1 MRAKGR
7 TWRGERRGEPIDGG
21 PEEPTGGRQAEPTGG
36 GRTGRKALAVILA
49 TLLTAAGFDLSA
61 AAQTSA
67 APPPE
72 GGPASPVAT
81 PSAPAQTAQ
90 VAPANPTGAQPYPAG
105 TAAEPSPTPAA
116 PQPASTSP
124 TPVPAPVPATAG
136 HTSSAAATLGPA
148 PTPAVA
154 GPSSTVPASEPAPTP
169 AAQEPSPTH
178 AAPEPSPA
186 PAATQPSPA
195 LAAAEPDPPAP
206 TCADPEILGTSLRCF
221 PRLLVHDAAAVLG
234 APAHWRGRQW
244 AIFSAEVAGVFA
256 LSFAD
261 KHIHIGVLPR
271 VGHSAGRLAQDVEP
285 LGGAASFGVLGAF
298 YVAGAATGSEKAKG
312 VAIDGLIASAIASG
326 VISTGLKYAV
336 GRSRPRAGL
345 GSRHFRPFSGD
356 VSFPSGHAT
365 QAFAVA
371 SVIATEYPSAW
382 VQVAAYGP
390 AALVGLARLRHD
402 AHWASDVAAG
412 ALIGI
417 GVGRA
422 VARLDLP
429 LRQGRSAYHLRVV
442 PVVGPH
448 EQGLML
454 AASFK

>member
-1 MRAKGR
+1 VTGVSGRSRRERVKGR
-7 TWRGERRGEPIDGG
+7 TWR
-21 PEEPTGGRQAEPTGG
+21 GGRQAEPTSGRHAELIG
-36 GRTGRKALAVILA
+36 GRHAEPIGRRHEEPIGRRHEELIGGRHEEPIGRRHEEPIGRRRAGRKALAVVLA
-49 TLLTAAGFDLSA
+49 SLLTAAGFDLSA
-61 AAQTSA
+61 AAQTSTAPPSEGGLASPAA
-67 APPPE
+67 APPA
-72 GGPASPVAT
+72 PARA
-81 PSAPAQTAQ
+81 AQTAP
-90 VAPANPTGAQPYPAG
+90 APATGAEPSPG
-105 TAAEPSPTPAA
+105 TAAEPSATPAA
-116 PQPASTSP
+116 LQPS
-124 TPVPAPVPATAG
+124 PAPAG
-136 HTSSAAATLGPA
+136 
-148 PTPAVA
+148 
-154 GPSSTVPASEPAPTP
+154 
-169 AAQEPSPTH
+169 
-178 AAPEPSPA
+178 PEPSPA
-186 PAATQPSPA
+186 PAASEPSPTPTPAAAQPSPA
-195 LAAAEPDPPAP
+195 PATAEPDPPAP

-244 AIFSAEVAGVFA
+244 AIFSAEVAGLFA

-261 KHIHIGVLPR
+261 KHIHMGVLPR

-326 VISTGLKYAV
+326 VLSTGLKYAV
-336 GRSRPRAGL
+336 GRSRPRAGQ
-345 GSRHFRPFSGD
+345 GTHHFRPFSGE

-371 SVIATEYPSAW
+371 SVVATEYPSAW